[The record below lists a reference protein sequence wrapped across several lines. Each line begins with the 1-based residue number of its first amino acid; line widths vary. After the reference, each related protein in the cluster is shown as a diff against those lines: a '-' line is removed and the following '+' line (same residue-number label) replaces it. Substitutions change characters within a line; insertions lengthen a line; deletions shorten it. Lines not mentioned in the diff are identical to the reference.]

1 MTRGPIL
8 ERQEGIKVN
17 IENIGKMFKH
27 HLLKNK
33 NYNATIFYITMQAQK
48 ISVDSHSVL
57 NLDPCIN
64 EAPREIKSFTK
75 NIMGN
80 V

>member
-1 MTRGPIL
+1 
-8 ERQEGIKVN
+8 
-17 IENIGKMFKH
+17 MFKH

-48 ISVDSHSVL
+48 ISVYSHSVL

>member
-1 MTRGPIL
+1 
-8 ERQEGIKVN
+8 
-17 IENIGKMFKH
+17 MFKH

-33 NYNATIFYITMQAQK
+33 NYNATIFYITIQAQK

-64 EAPREIKSFTK
+64 EAPREIKRFTK